1 MKYKYKKVFYE
12 IMDEYLFEVKR
23 NASNYVV
30 KVGKAKMKN
39 FDKKAVPKY
48 FEEPQGVKDHLRKKC
63 SFLLID
69 YNRLENQLSTAFQS
83 KGEGNMPT
91 TDEPMV
97 KKDGIR
103 DFIRSIIGLR
113 PSK

>member
-1 MKYKYKKVFYE
+1 
-12 IMDEYLFEVKR
+12 
-23 NASNYVV
+23 
-30 KVGKAKMKN
+30 MKN
-39 FDKKAVPKY
+39 FDKKAKREY
-48 FEEPQGVKDHLRKKC
+48 FEDQQGVKDHLRQKC

-69 YNRLENQLSTAFQS
+69 SSRLENQLSMAFQS

-97 KKDGIR
+97 KKGGIR